1 MTKDL
6 LNAIAQRGPSYRPA
20 PAEAVQLY
28 VLDCGAIRGFTAQEF
43 GFRPGEIAT
52 TMSTPCFLVVHPRG
66 VLLWDTGQ
74 IPDAERASDS
84 PSTTS
89 SAFVEGKPLLGQLAQ
104 LGYGVSDITYLALSH
119 YHNDHVANANAFA
132 GSTWIVQRAEYEA
145 MFAAV
150 PDLPRNGPIPPNQSL
165 FRDLE
170 HSRKIVLDGTDYDVF
185 GDGTVVVMF
194 TPGHTP
200 GHQSL
205 FVHLKETGAVLISG
219 DLYHF
224 PEELNREA
232 DFVNHASNAR
242 TTQTRIEFE
251 AFARARGAQIWIQHD
266 AARYAN
272 LRRSPMFYA

>member
-6 LNAIAQRGPSYRPA
+6 RNAIAQRNPSYPPA
-20 PAEAVQLY
+20 PAGAVQLF

-74 IPDAERASDS
+74 IPDAERAPGSR
-84 PSTTS
+84 STTS
-89 SAFVEGKPLLGQLAQ
+89 SAFIEGRPLLTQLAE
-104 LGYGVSDITYLALSH
+104 LGYATSDITYLALSH

-132 GSTWIVQRAEYEA
+132 GSTWIVQRAEYDA
-145 MFAAV
+145 MFAAE
-150 PDLPRNGPIPPNQSL
+150 PDLPRNGPIPPNHAL
-165 FRDLE
+165 FGELE
-170 HSRKIVLDGTDYDVF
+170 HSRRIMLDGTNHDVF

-205 FVHLKETGAVLISG
+205 FVQLKETGAVLISG

-242 TTQTRIEFE
+242 TTQTRIAFE
-251 AFARARGAQIWIQHD
+251 VFARERGAQIWIQHD
-266 AARYAN
+266 AARCAN
-272 LRRSPMFYA
+272 LRRPPLCYA